1 MKNGKYIHLLTIISI
16 FFLAMGMSACGGGG
30 GGSIS
35 GNIATGTE
43 VFTGTE
49 TNAGNTYS
57 ATLSID
63 PLGKVYS
70 FIASAG
76 NAAGGSYTENGSSI
90 SLTNGNDY
98 IYPCS
103 TSSCL
108 VLSVNPSNVTINGNE
123 LSGTVSL
130 SNGATDSYSLTSQSV
145 LNQTSISSIAYSDA

>member
-108 VLSVNPSNVTINGNE
+108 VLSVNQ
-123 LSGTVSL
+123 
-130 SNGATDSYSLTSQSV
+130 AK
-145 LNQTSISSIAYSDA
+145 